1 LTSTFKGNALDTG
14 APDFDHIFAELANI
28 ALAGRVRLVHAQQA
42 AAASVPTVTAAV
54 VATEAARVKA
64 GAIDRERISR
74 TPIHRDESKNRMSSF
89 KAHEHEISSG

>member
-1 LTSTFKGNALDTG
+1 
-14 APDFDHIFAELANI
+14 
-28 ALAGRVRLVHAQQA
+28 
-42 AAASVPTVTAAV
+42 VPTVTAAV